1 MGSVYQIPFFIIIRP
16 VAVYLTSRFNS
27 FIMLKLKMKTDPL
40 WVKHIAE
47 QNIEE
52 ILTDH
57 AYCEQKAAS
66 SAISLIVQYPEYPDL
81 VSQMSELAQEEM
93 GHFKMVHRE
102 IMKRGYTLGRERK
115 DSYVNELMKFTKV
128 KGKGKEESLC
138 DKLLF
143 AAMIEA
149 RSCERFKV
157 LSENIGDEELATFY
171 HKLMISEARHYT
183 MFITLARELCPN
195 VDVDTRWE
203 EFLEYEGDVISRYG
217 KTEHI
222 HG

>member
-1 MGSVYQIPFFIIIRP
+1 
-16 VAVYLTSRFNS
+16 
-27 FIMLKLKMKTDPL
+27 MLKLKMKTDPL

-47 QNIEE
+47 QNIAE

-57 AYCEQKAAS
+57 AWCEQKAAS
-66 SAISLIVQYPEYPDL
+66 SAISLIVQYPEHEEL
-81 VSQMSELAQEEM
+81 VKEMTELVQEEW
-93 GHFKMVHRE
+93 GHFRMVLRE
-102 IMKRGYTLGRERK
+102 IKKRGYTLGRERK
-115 DSYVNELMKFTKV
+115 DSYVNELMRFIKV
-128 KGKGKEESLC
+128 KGKSREAALV

-157 LSENIGDEELATFY
+157 LSENISDEDLSQFY

-183 MFITLARELCPN
+183 LFIKLAKELCPN
-195 VDVDTRWE
+195 QDVDGRWK
-203 EFLEYEGDVISRYG
+203 EFLVYEGEVISRYG
-217 KTEHI
+217 KSEGI

>member
-1 MGSVYQIPFFIIIRP
+1 
-16 VAVYLTSRFNS
+16 
-27 FIMLKLKMKTDPL
+27 MLRLQMKTDPM
-40 WVKHIAE
+40 WVKHIVAG
-47 QNIEE
+47 NIEE

-66 SAISLIVQYPEYPDL
+66 TAISLIVQYPQYPEL
-81 VSQMSELAQEEM
+81 VEQMSDLAQEEM
-93 GHFKMVHRE
+93 GHFRMVFRE
-102 IMKRGYTLGRERK
+102 IQKRGYTLGRERK
-115 DSYVNELMKFTKV
+115 DSYVNELAKFLKQ
-128 KGKGKEESLC
+128 KGKSVEETLC

-157 LSENIGDEELATFY
+157 LSEEIDDEGLAQFY

-183 MFITLARELCPN
+183 MFIKLARELCPG

-203 EFLEYEGDVISRYG
+203 AFLVYEGEVISRYG
-217 KTEHI
+217 KQEHI

>member
-1 MGSVYQIPFFIIIRP
+1 
-16 VAVYLTSRFNS
+16 
-27 FIMLKLKMKTDPL
+27 MLKLKMKTDPL

-66 SAISLIVQYPEYPDL
+66 SAISLIILFPEHPEL
-81 VSQMSELAQEEM
+81 VSAMADLAQEEM
-93 GHFKMVHRE
+93 GHFRMVH
-102 IMKRGYTLGRERK
+102 KRIVERGFELGRERK
-115 DSYVNELMKFTKV
+115 DSYVNELMKFIKGR
-128 KGKGKEESLC
+128 GKGREELLL

-143 AAMIEA
+143 AGMIEA

-157 LSENIGDEELATFY
+157 LSENLEDKELANFY

-183 MFITLARELCPN
+183 MFLQFARKLCPN
-195 VDVDTRWE
+195 FDVDKRWE
-203 EFLEYEGDVISRYG
+203 EFLEYEGEVISRYG
-217 KTEHI
+217 KSETI

>member
-1 MGSVYQIPFFIIIRP
+1 
-16 VAVYLTSRFNS
+16 
-27 FIMLKLKMKTDPL
+27 MLKLKMKTDPL

-47 QNIEE
+47 QNIQE
-52 ILTDH
+52 ILIDH

-66 SAISLIVQYPEYPDL
+66 SAISLIIQFPEYPTL
-81 VSQMSELAQEEM
+81 VSQMADLAQEEM
-93 GHFKMVHRE
+93 GHFRMVHKK
-102 IMKRGYTLGRERK
+102 IVDRGYQLGRERK
-115 DSYVNELMKFTKV
+115 DSYVNELMTFI
-128 KGKGKEESLC
+128 KGKGKGRQELLC

-157 LSENIGDEELATFY
+157 LSENIDDTDLAKFY

-183 MFITLARELCPN
+183 MFIKLARDLCPDIN
-195 VDVDTRWE
+195 VDQKWE
-203 EFLEYEGDVISRYG
+203 EFLEFEGEVISRYG
-217 KTEHI
+217 TSETI

>member
-1 MGSVYQIPFFIIIRP
+1 M
-16 VAVYLTSRFNS
+16 
-27 FIMLKLKMKTDPL
+27 
-40 WVKHIAE
+40 AE
-47 QNIEE
+47 RNIEE

-66 SAISLIVQYPEYPDL
+66 TAISLIVQYPEHEEL
-81 VSQMSELAQEEM
+81 VEKMSDLAQEEM
-93 GHFKMVHRE
+93 GHFRMVHKQ
-102 IMKRGYTLGRERK
+102 IMKRGYKLGRERK

-128 KGKGKEESLC
+128 KGKGREETLA

-157 LSENIGDEELATFY
+157 LSENIDDQDLSTFY

-183 MFITLARELCPN
+183 MFIKLAKALCPN
-195 VDVDTRWE
+195 VDIDSRWE
-203 EFLEYEGDVISRYG
+203 EFLVFEGEVISRYG
-217 KTEHI
+217 KKEAI

>member
-1 MGSVYQIPFFIIIRP
+1 
-16 VAVYLTSRFNS
+16 
-27 FIMLKLKMKTDPL
+27 MKTDPL
-40 WVKHIAE
+40 WVKHIVE
-47 QNIEE
+47 GNIEE

-66 SAISLIVQYPEYPDL
+66 SAISLIVQYPEHEEL
-81 VSQMSELAQEEM
+81 VEKMSDLAQEEM
-93 GHFKMVHRE
+93 GHFKMVFRE
-102 IMKRGYTLGRERK
+102 IQERGYTLGRERK
-115 DSYVNELMKFTKV
+115 DSYVNELAKFLKK
-128 KGKGKEESLC
+128 KGKGKEETLA

-157 LSENIGDEELATFY
+157 LSENIDDQGLSEFY

-183 MFITLARELCPN
+183 MFLKLARTLCPN
-195 VDVDTRWE
+195 VDVDQRWE
-203 EFLEYEGDVISRYG
+203 DFLAYEGEVISRYG
-217 KTEHI
+217 QKEHI

>member
-1 MGSVYQIPFFIIIRP
+1 
-16 VAVYLTSRFNS
+16 
-27 FIMLKLKMKTDPL
+27 MLKLKMKTDPL

-47 QNIEE
+47 QNISE

-57 AYCEQKAAS
+57 AWCEQKAAS
-66 SAISLIVQYPEYPDL
+66 SAISLIVQYPEHEEL
-81 VSQMSELAQEEM
+81 VKEMTELVQEEW
-93 GHFKMVHRE
+93 GHFRMVLRE
-102 IMKRGYTLGRERK
+102 IKKRGFTLGRERK
-115 DSYVNELMKFTKV
+115 DSYVNELMQFIKV
-128 KGKGKEESLC
+128 KGKSREAALV

-157 LSENIGDEELATFY
+157 LSENIGDQDLSQFY

-183 MFITLARELCPN
+183 LFIGLAKKLCPN
-195 VDVDTRWE
+195 QDVDERWE
-203 EFLEYEGDVISRYG
+203 EFLIYEGEVISRYG
-217 KTEHI
+217 KSEGI

>member
-1 MGSVYQIPFFIIIRP
+1 
-16 VAVYLTSRFNS
+16 
-27 FIMLKLKMKTDPL
+27 MLRLKMKTDPK
-40 WVKHIAE
+40 WVHNVVSG
-47 QNIEE
+47 NIEE

-66 SAISLIVQYPEYPDL
+66 SAISLIVHFPEHEEL
-81 VSQMSELAQEEM
+81 VSSMADLAQEEM
-93 GHFKMVHRE
+93 GHFRMVHRE
-102 IMKRGYTLGRERK
+102 IQKRGYKLGRERK
-115 DSYVNELMKFTKV
+115 DSYVNELMKFI
-128 KGKGKEESLC
+128 KGKGKSRKEMLM

-157 LSENIGDEELATFY
+157 LSENIEDKGLADFY

-183 MFITLARELCPN
+183 MFLQLARKLCEGL
-195 VDVDTRWE
+195 DVDKRWE
-203 EFLEYEGDVISRYG
+203 EFLEYEGEVISRYG
-217 KTEHI
+217 SKEHV

>member
-1 MGSVYQIPFFIIIRP
+1 
-16 VAVYLTSRFNS
+16 
-27 FIMLKLKMKTDPL
+27 MLRLKMKTDPK
-40 WVKHIAE
+40 WVNNVVSG
-47 QNIEE
+47 NIEE

-66 SAISLIVQYPEYPDL
+66 SAISLIVHFPEHEEL
-81 VSQMSELAQEEM
+81 VSNMADLAQEEM
-93 GHFKMVHRE
+93 GHFRMVHRE
-102 IMKRGYTLGRERK
+102 IQKRGYKLGRERK
-115 DSYVNELMKFTKV
+115 DSYVNELMKFI
-128 KGKGKEESLC
+128 KGKGQGRKEMLM

-157 LSENIGDEELATFY
+157 LSENIDDEGLADFY

-183 MFITLARELCPN
+183 MFLSLARKLCEGL
-195 VDVDTRWE
+195 DVDKRWE
-203 EFLEYEGDVISRYG
+203 EFLEYEGEVISRYG
-217 KTEHI
+217 NKEHV

>member
-1 MGSVYQIPFFIIIRP
+1 
-16 VAVYLTSRFNS
+16 
-27 FIMLKLKMKTDPL
+27 MLKLKMKTDPL

-47 QNIEE
+47 QNISE

-57 AYCEQKAAS
+57 AWCEQKAAS
-66 SAISLIVQYPEYPDL
+66 SAISLIVQYPEHEELVSEMSDL
-81 VSQMSELAQEEM
+81 VQEEW
-93 GHFKMVHRE
+93 GHFRMVCRE
-102 IMKRGYTLGRERK
+102 IKKRGLTLGRERK
-115 DSYVNELMKFTKV
+115 DSYVNELMKFI
-128 KGKGKEESLC
+128 KGKGGSREAHLA

-157 LSENIGDEELATFY
+157 LSENIGDEDLAQFY

-183 MFITLARELCPN
+183 LFIRLAKSLCPS
-195 VDVDTRWE
+195 VDVDQRWE
-203 EFLEYEGDVISRYG
+203 EFLAYEGEVISRYG
-217 KTEHI
+217 KSEGI

>member
-1 MGSVYQIPFFIIIRP
+1 
-16 VAVYLTSRFNS
+16 
-27 FIMLKLKMKTDPL
+27 MLRLKMKTDPL

-47 QNIEE
+47 RNIEE

-66 SAISLIVQYPEYPDL
+66 TAISLIVQYPEHEEL
-81 VSQMSELAQEEM
+81 VEKMSDLAQEEM
-93 GHFKMVHRE
+93 GHFRMVHKQ
-102 IMKRGYTLGRERK
+102 IMQRGYKLGRERK

-128 KGKGKEESLC
+128 KGKGREETLA

-157 LSENIGDEELATFY
+157 LSENIDDQDLSTFY

-183 MFITLARELCPN
+183 MFIKLAKELCPN
-195 VDVDTRWE
+195 VDIDSRWE
-203 EFLEYEGDVISRYG
+203 EFLVFEGEVISRYG
-217 KTEHI
+217 KKEAI

>member
-1 MGSVYQIPFFIIIRP
+1 
-16 VAVYLTSRFNS
+16 
-27 FIMLKLKMKTDPL
+27 MLKLKMKTDPL

-47 QNIEE
+47 QNISE

-57 AYCEQKAAS
+57 AWCEQKAAS
-66 SAISLIVQYPEYPDL
+66 SAISLIVQYPEHEEL
-81 VSQMSELAQEEM
+81 VKEMTELVQEEW
-93 GHFKMVHRE
+93 GHFRMVLRE
-102 IMKRGYTLGRERK
+102 IDKRGFELGRERK
-115 DSYVNELMKFTKV
+115 DSYVNELMKFIKV
-128 KGKGKEESLC
+128 KGRGREAALA

-157 LSENIGDEELATFY
+157 LSENISDEALATFY

-183 MFITLARELCPN
+183 LFIKLAKDLCPN
-195 VDVDTRWE
+195 QDVDARWE

-217 KTEHI
+217 KSEHI

>member
-1 MGSVYQIPFFIIIRP
+1 
-16 VAVYLTSRFNS
+16 
-27 FIMLKLKMKTDPL
+27 MLKLKMKTDPR
-40 WVKHIAE
+40 WVKNVVE
-47 QNIEE
+47 RNIEE

-66 SAISLIVQYPEYPDL
+66 TAISLIVQYPEHAEL
-81 VSQMSELAQEEM
+81 VEKMSDLAQEEM
-93 GHFKMVHRE
+93 GHFRMVFRE
-102 IMKRGYTLGRERK
+102 IQQRGYTLGKERK
-115 DSYVNELMKFTKV
+115 DSYVNELVKFIRV
-128 KGKGKEESLC
+128 KGKGREESLA

-157 LSENIGDEELATFY
+157 LSENIDDEGLATFY

-183 MFITLARELCPN
+183 MFIKLARELCPT
-195 VDVDTRWE
+195 VDVDQRWQD
-203 EFLEYEGDVISRYG
+203 FLAYEAEVISRYG
-217 KTEHI
+217 SKEEI

>member
-1 MGSVYQIPFFIIIRP
+1 
-16 VAVYLTSRFNS
+16 
-27 FIMLKLKMKTDPL
+27 MLKLKMKTDPL

-47 QNIEE
+47 QNISE

-57 AYCEQKAAS
+57 AWCEQKAAS
-66 SAISLIVQYPEYPDL
+66 SAISLIVQYPEHEALVKEMTDL
-81 VSQMSELAQEEM
+81 VQEEW
-93 GHFKMVHRE
+93 GHFRMVLRE
-102 IMKRGYTLGRERK
+102 IQKRGLKLGRERK
-115 DSYVNELMKFTKV
+115 DSYVNELMKFI
-128 KGKGKEESLC
+128 KGKGKSREGVLM

-157 LSENIGDEELATFY
+157 LSENIGDEDLAQFY

-183 MFITLARELCPN
+183 LFIKLAKQLCPHE
-195 VDVDTRWE
+195 DVDQRWA
-203 EFLEYEGDVISRYG
+203 EFLAYEGEVIGRYG
-217 KTEHI
+217 KSEGI

>member
-1 MGSVYQIPFFIIIRP
+1 
-16 VAVYLTSRFNS
+16 
-27 FIMLKLKMKTDPL
+27 MLRLKMKTDPF
-40 WVKHIAE
+40 WVKNVVE
-47 QNIEE
+47 NNISE

-66 SAISLIVQYPEYPDL
+66 TAISLIVQYPEHEEL
-81 VSQMSELAQEEM
+81 VEKMTDLAQEEM
-93 GHFKMVHRE
+93 GHFKMVFRE
-102 IMKRGYTLGRERK
+102 IQKRGFKLGRERK
-115 DSYVNELMKFTKV
+115 DSYVNELVKFIRV
-128 KGKGKEESLC
+128 KGKNREQALA

-157 LSENIGDEELATFY
+157 LSEHIDDKDLAAFY

-183 MFITLARELCPN
+183 MFLKLARQLCPH
-195 VDVDTRWE
+195 VDVNQRWE
-203 EFLEYEGDVISRYG
+203 EFLAYEGEVVSNYG
-217 KTEHI
+217 KKEEI

>member
-1 MGSVYQIPFFIIIRP
+1 
-16 VAVYLTSRFNS
+16 
-27 FIMLKLKMKTDPL
+27 MLKLKMKTDPL

-66 SAISLIVQYPEYPDL
+66 SAISLIILFPEHPEL
-81 VSQMSELAQEEM
+81 VSAMADLAQEEM
-93 GHFKMVHRE
+93 GHFRMVH
-102 IMKRGYTLGRERK
+102 KRIVERGFELGRERK
-115 DSYVNELMKFTKV
+115 DSYVNELMKFIKGR
-128 KGKGKEESLC
+128 GKGREELLL

-143 AAMIEA
+143 AGMIEA

-157 LSENIGDEELATFY
+157 LSENLEDQELAKFY

-183 MFITLARELCPN
+183 MFLQFARKLCPN
-195 VDVDTRWE
+195 FDVDARWE
-203 EFLEYEGDVISRYG
+203 EFLEYEGEVISRYG
-217 KTEHI
+217 KSETI

>member
-1 MGSVYQIPFFIIIRP
+1 MSVLR
-16 VAVYLTSRFNS
+16 
-27 FIMLKLKMKTDPL
+27 LKMKTDPL
-40 WVKHIAE
+40 WVKNVAE
-47 QNIEE
+47 RNIEE

-66 SAISLIVQYPEYPDL
+66 SAISLIVQFPEHAEL
-81 VSQMSELAQEEM
+81 VAQMSDLAQEEM
-93 GHFKMVHRE
+93 GHFRMVHKQ
-102 IMKRGYTLGRERK
+102 IQKRGYTLGRERK
-115 DSYVNELMKFTKV
+115 DSYVNELVKFTKV
-128 KGKGKEESLC
+128 KGKSREQTLA

-157 LSENIGDEELATFY
+157 LSENIGEEELATFY

-183 MFITLARELCPN
+183 MFLKLARKLCPN
-195 VDVDTRWE
+195 VDVDKRWE
-203 EFLEYEGDVISRYG
+203 EFLEYEGEVISRYG
-217 KTEHI
+217 KKEEI

>member
-1 MGSVYQIPFFIIIRP
+1 
-16 VAVYLTSRFNS
+16 
-27 FIMLKLKMKTDPL
+27 MLKLQMKTDPV
-40 WVKHIAE
+40 WVKHIVSGH
-47 QNIEE
+47 IEE

-66 SAISLIVQYPEYPDL
+66 SAISLIVQYPQYPEL
-81 VSQMSELAQEEM
+81 VEQMSDLAQEEM
-93 GHFKMVHRE
+93 GHFRMVFRE
-102 IMKRGYTLGRERK
+102 IQKRGYTLGRERK
-115 DSYVNELMKFTKV
+115 DSYVNELAKFLKQT
-128 KGKGKEESLC
+128 GKSVEETLC

-157 LSENIGDEELATFY
+157 LSEEIDDEGLAQFY

-183 MFITLARELCPN
+183 MFITLARKLCPG
-195 VDVDTRWE
+195 VDVEGRWE
-203 EFLEYEGDVISRYG
+203 AFLAYEGEVITRYG
-217 KTEHI
+217 KSERI

>member
-1 MGSVYQIPFFIIIRP
+1 
-16 VAVYLTSRFNS
+16 
-27 FIMLKLKMKTDPL
+27 MKTDPL
-40 WVKHIAE
+40 WVKHIVE

-66 SAISLIVQYPEYPDL
+66 SAISLIVQYPEYSEL
-81 VSQMSELAQEEM
+81 VEKMSDLAQEEM
-93 GHFKMVHRE
+93 GHFRMVFKE
-102 IMKRGYTLGRERK
+102 IQERGYQLGRERK
-115 DSYVNELMKFTKV
+115 DSYVNELSKFLRK
-128 KGKGKEESLC
+128 KGKGREETLA

-157 LSENIGDEELATFY
+157 LSENIGDEGLSNFY

-183 MFITLARELCPN
+183 MFIKLAKKLCPN
-195 VDVDTRWE
+195 IDIDEKWE
-203 EFLEYEGDVISRYG
+203 AFLVFEGEVIERYG
-217 KTEHI
+217 TSEAI